1 MTIKIFP
8 SLFLLIATSF
18 LYACGASTDEYKKF
32 SKAGQLYAIALE
44 KLLVKSAEISINKT
58 SEDLIKQDPSVNITA
73 ATYARLSEKDKAT
86 LKASRRII
94 TQTRL
99 LKSYFIKLEE
109 LASSDLP
116 DSANTSTK
124 SIVDNI
130 SKLSGSI
137 NKERGFTSFIP
148 STVKISISSGIRQAL
163 KNELSLRGLTIL
175 EALQI
180 QEELILTLR
189 NTINLD
195 MQSIV
200 ESRELRFV
208 VPQITSTN
216 PVKDPDEW
224 IKLRQA
230 ILTSDNTINE
240 LSEASQSLT
249 EFKNVFRAILEDK
262 LTNARIES
270 FLKEADDFIKI
281 VEKNKVK
288 ENEKVE

>member
-8 SLFLLIATSF
+8 SLLLLIATSF
-18 LYACGASTDEYKKF
+18 LYACGASNDEYKKF
-32 SKAGQLYAIALE
+32 SKAGQVYAIALE
-44 KLLVKSAEISINKT
+44 KLLVKSAEISINST

-73 ATYARLSEKDKAT
+73 TTYALLSKKDKAT
-86 LKASRRII
+86 LKTSRRII

-116 DSANTSTK
+116 DSASTSTK

-137 NKERGFTSFIP
+137 NEERGFTSFIP
-148 STVKISISSGIRQAL
+148 STVKISISSRIRQAL
-163 KNELSLRGLTIL
+163 KNELNLRGSTIL
-175 EALQI
+175 EALEI
-180 QEELILTLR
+180 QEDLILALR
-189 NTINLD
+189 KTINLD

-208 VPQITSTN
+208 VPPITSTN

-224 IKLRQA
+224 IKLRQD

-249 EFKNVFRAILEDK
+249 EFKNVFKAILEDK

-281 VEKNKVK
+281 VEKNKTK
-288 ENEKVE
+288 ENEKV